1 MTRLNRLCLGLTAL
15 AALAAC
21 KPNEMPE
28 ASDGRKL
35 YVENCAM
42 CHGPAGLGD
51 GPAARGQTPA
61 PKNLTLIQVRNG
73 GTFPRARV
81 LSTLDGYTRVDLPG
95 DNMPEFGALLSGDL
109 IPVDTGDG
117 RQTPTPRKLAALLE
131 YLESIQQ

>member
-1 MTRLNRLCLGLTAL
+1 MFPTRHICLGLAAF
-15 AALAAC
+15 AALTAC
-21 KPNEMPE
+21 KPAEMPG
-28 ASDGRKL
+28 ASEGRKL

-51 GPAARGQTPA
+51 GPFARGLKPA

-73 GTFPRARV
+73 GGFPRARV

-95 DNMPEFGALLSGDL
+95 QNMPEFGALLQGDL
-109 IPVDTGDG
+109 VPVDTGDG
-117 RQTPTPRKLAALLE
+117 IPTPTPRKLAALLE

>member
-1 MTRLNRLCLGLTAL
+1 MFPTRHICLGLAAL

-21 KPNEMPE
+21 KPAEMPG
-28 ASDGRKL
+28 ASEGRKL

-51 GPAARGQTPA
+51 GPFARGLNPP

-73 GTFPRARV
+73 GDFPRARV

-95 DNMPEFGALLSGDL
+95 HNMPEFGALLQGDPV
-109 IPVDTGDG
+109 PVDTGDG
-117 RQTPTPRKLAALLE
+117 KPTPTPRKLAALLE